1 MTIFLNHARTA
12 LAWGVQFLKT
22 LTFIRVARFFFV
34 LFLLTFPFQIRAL
47 LYGVPV
53 YQTGGFDFY
62 TSFFAYFSDIC
73 FFLSFL
79 AWALS
84 LWKREGDRQFHL
96 GDDMLSFLLL
106 ALLLIMVGN
115 AFFVTA
121 SELHFF
127 VTFRFVE
134 LFLLYLMVVN
144 RVLRQQ
150 HIVLLLL
157 LGLCFQAFVAL
168 YQYVLQGAV
177 GLSFLGEASVNA
189 TSLGVAKID
198 LGSQKIL
205 RAFGTM
211 PHANVLGG
219 LMFMGILYAVALVKR
234 YRWFIAGIL
243 CLLAL
248 GLLFSFSRSA
258 FFALVAAFLLYI
270 SVQNSRIVMKYIVLA
285 VSVLLFFV
293 VVFRLEEV
301 VLKRFLFDD
310 TASTQERTLYLK
322 IGRDMLF
329 DQPLGVG
336 LGAFTLH
343 MQDYTVTKL
352 KPWLFQPVHN
362 IFLLIADEVGV
373 VGGSLFVSLFV
384 YMFYRLL
391 RLLRKQKTD
400 ENRFAVA
407 LLLSLLVGI
416 GVIGCFDHYFV
427 TIYQGQIMLFV
438 YFGFVSSLL
447 SSDLLPARNS

>member
-1 MTIFLNHARTA
+1 MTIFRNHARTA

-62 TSFFAYFSDIC
+62 TSFFLYFSDVC

-79 AWALS
+79 TWALS
-84 LWKREGDRQFHL
+84 LWRSEGGRHFHL

-115 AFFVTA
+115 AFFVSA

-127 VTFRFVE
+127 VTFRFAE
-134 LFLLYLMVVN
+134 LFMLYLMVVN

-150 HIVLLLL
+150 HMVLLLL

-168 YQYVLQGAV
+168 YQYVLQGSV
-177 GLSFLGEASVNA
+177 GLSFLGEAAVN
-189 TSLGVAKID
+189 TSSLGVAKID

-219 LMFMGILYAVALVKR
+219 LMFMGILYAVALVKK
-234 YRWFIAGIL
+234 YRWFVAGIL

-270 SVQNSRIVMKYIVLA
+270 SVQNSKIVMKYIVLA
-285 VSVLLFFV
+285 VTLLFFFV
-293 VVFRLEEV
+293 VVFRLEDV

-310 TASTQERTLYLK
+310 AASTQERTLFLK

-343 MQDYTVTKL
+343 MQDYTATKL

-362 IFLLIADEVGV
+362 IFLLVADEVGIA
-373 VGGSLFVSLFV
+373 GGLLFLSLFV
-384 YMFYRLL
+384 YVFYRLL

-400 ENRFAVA
+400 DNRFAVA

-416 GVIGCFDHYFV
+416 GVIGFFDHYFV
-427 TIYQGQIMLFV
+427 TIYQGQVMLFI

>member
-1 MTIFLNHARTA
+1 MTIFWNHARTA
-12 LAWGVQFLKT
+12 LAWGVQFWNT
-22 LTFIRVARFFFV
+22 LTFLKVSRCLFV
-34 LFLLTFPFQIRAL
+34 FFLLTFPFQVRSL

-62 TSFFAYFSDIC
+62 TSFFLYFSDVC

-84 LWKREGDRQFHL
+84 LWRREEERQFRL
-96 GDDMLSFLLL
+96 GDEMLSFLLL
-106 ALLLIMVGN
+106 AVLLIMVGN
-115 AFFVTA
+115 AFFVNA
-121 SELHFF
+121 AELHFF
-127 VTFRFVE
+127 IAFRFVE

-150 HIVLLLL
+150 HMVLLLL
-157 LGLCFQAFVAL
+157 FGLCFQAFVAL
-168 YQYVLQGAV
+168 YQYILQGSV

-189 TSLGVAKID
+189 STLGVAKID
-198 LGSQKIL
+198 LGPQKIL

-219 LMFMGILYAVALVKR
+219 LMFMGILYTVALAKK
-234 YRWFIAGIL
+234 YRWFVAGVL
-243 CLLAL
+243 CLLSL

-270 SVQNSRIVMKYIVLA
+270 SVQNSKIVIRYIVLA
-285 VSVLLFFV
+285 LSLLLFFV
-293 VVFRLEEV
+293 VIFRLEDV

-310 TASTQERTLYLK
+310 AGSTQERTLYLK

-343 MQDYTVTKL
+343 MQDYTSTKL
-352 KPWLFQPVHN
+352 QPWLFQPVHN
-362 IFLLIADEVGV
+362 IFLLIADEVGIA
-373 VGGSLFVSLFV
+373 GGLLFVSLFV
-384 YMFYRLL
+384 YVFYRLL

-400 ENRFAVA
+400 DNRFAVA
-407 LLLSLLVGI
+407 LLLSMLVGI
-416 GVIGCFDHYFV
+416 GVIGFFDHYFV
-427 TIYQGQIMLFV
+427 TIYQGQVMLFI

-447 SSDLLPARNS
+447 SSDLLPNRNS